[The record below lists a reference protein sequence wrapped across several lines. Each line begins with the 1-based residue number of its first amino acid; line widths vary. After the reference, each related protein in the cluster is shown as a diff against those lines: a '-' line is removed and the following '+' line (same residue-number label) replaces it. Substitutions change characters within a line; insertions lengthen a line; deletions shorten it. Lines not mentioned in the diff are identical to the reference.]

1 MAVARYRV
9 RVTGLLPF
17 SSLTADEAAFYVSVA
32 VERGIER
39 VGEGAE
45 LLYGVP
51 RKMSEPT
58 PVVGE
63 RVDVPLGRK
72 SVAGIVV
79 AVGGRELLG
88 ELDPIKVR
96 PVKARTGAG
105 LTGTLVELAKW
116 MSAYYV
122 CPLGMTLAT
131 MMPAAVK
138 KDVGRCE
145 QKVLAM
151 AHLDETRR
159 SELAA
164 LVGKPARELWE
175 RLVAE
180 DALAM
185 PLPPLELKGL
195 LGERTMRSINR
206 LVVAGLIVEQTR
218 DVIRAAEATPQG
230 TNTFGSAKV
239 ISPTADQQ
247 RVIDGIRPSV
257 ESGRFSVHLLY
268 GVTGSGKTEVYLRL
282 IRAML
287 DASEDRAAIVLVPE
301 IALTPQT
308 SERFLERFAD
318 RGVAVLHSG
327 LTAAQRNREWT
338 RVATGAAR
346 VVVGARSALFAP
358 VHKLG
363 LVIVDEEHDSSYK
376 QDQLPRYHARD
387 AAIKRAQLE
396 GCPIVLGSGTPSL
409 ESWHNASAGKYTRW
423 KLLNRVGGGRL
434 PTVRIVD
441 IVEERQAARKLGLGD
456 VSLGPTLRKELH
468 ETLRAGAS
476 AILLL
481 NRRGYATYIGC
492 AGGASCGWCLFCDR
506 CDAKMILHRDRT
518 LRAGE
523 LVRCHHC
530 LSESVLPA
538 KCPQCSRGIVRLG
551 AGTQRVAEEVATLLS
566 GAGVDPAALIR
577 VDRDTM
583 KTASDYF
590 NALESFATGKS
601 RVMLGTQMIAKGL
614 DFPGVRLVGVISADT
629 GLHLPDFRAG
639 ERTFQLISQV
649 AGRAGRADA
658 SGTVIIQTADPG
670 NTAIVLASEH
680 AFERFASE
688 ELAMRQRFRLP
699 PWSRLARI
707 VCRDEKSPAVRAR
720 CEEIAKFLRETTAA
734 EAGGLIVRG
743 PIEPAIPRVA
753 DQYRL
758 AIELHATRAG
768 VMQNALARARE
779 AGLLK
784 SDARTAID
792 VDPVTIV

>member
-1 MAVARYRV
+1 MP
-9 RVTGLLPF
+9 VTGLLPF
-17 SSLTADEAAFYVSVA
+17 SSLTVDEAAFYVSVA
-32 VERGIER
+32 VERGIDR
-39 VGEGAE
+39 VGEGTE
-45 LLYGVP
+45 LLYAVP
-51 RKMSEPT
+51 RKMSEPA
-58 PVVGE
+58 PIVGE

-72 SVAGIVV
+72 SVAGIVI

-96 PVKARTGAG
+96 PITARTGAG
-105 LTGTLVELAKW
+105 LTGRLVELAKW

-138 KDVGRCE
+138 KDVGRRE

-151 AHLDETRR
+151 ADLDEARR
-159 SELAA
+159 AEIAA

-206 LVVAGLIVEQTR
+206 LIVAGLIVEQTR
-218 DVIRAAEATPQG
+218 EVIRAAEMMPQG
-230 TNTFGSAKV
+230 ANTFGSAKV

-257 ESGRFSVHLLY
+257 ESGRFGVHLLY

-287 DASEDRAAIVLVPE
+287 DASADRSAIVLVPE

-327 LTAAQRNREWT
+327 LTAAQRNKEWT
-338 RVATGAAR
+338 RVATGVAR

-358 VHKLG
+358 VGALG

-409 ESWHNASAGKYTRW
+409 ESWHNAAGGKYTLW
-423 KLLNRVGGGRL
+423 KLLNRVGGGSL
-434 PTVRIVD
+434 PAVRIVD
-441 IVEERQAARKLGLGD
+441 IVEERLAARKQGLGD
-456 VSLGPTLRKELH
+456 VSLGPTLRRELH
-468 ETLRAGAS
+468 ETLRVGAS

-481 NRRGYATYIGC
+481 NRRGYATYVGC
-492 AGGASCGWCLFCDR
+492 AGGATCGWSLFCDR
-506 CDAKMILHRDRT
+506 CDAKMIMHRDRT

-538 KCPQCSRGIVRLG
+538 KCPRCSRGIVRLG
-551 AGTQRVAEEVATLLS
+551 AGTQRVEEEVASLLS
-566 GAGVDPAALIR
+566 SVGVDPAALVR

-590 NALESFATGKS
+590 GALESFAKGKT
-601 RVMLGTQMIAKGL
+601 RVLLGTQMIAKGL
-614 DFPGVRLVGVISADT
+614 DFPGVRLVGVVSADT
-629 GLHLPDFRAG
+629 GLFIPDFRAD
-639 ERTFQLISQV
+639 ERTFQLLSQV
-649 AGRAGRADA
+649 AGRAGRANA
-658 SGTVIIQTADPG
+658 AGTVIVQTSDPT
-670 NTAIVLASEH
+670 NRAILAASRH
-680 AFERFASE
+680 AFESFAAE
-688 ELAMRQRFRLP
+688 ELAMRKMASLP
-699 PWSRLARI
+699 PFSRFARV
-707 VCRDEKSPAVRAR
+707 VCRDEKAEAVQKR
-720 CEEIAKFLRETTAA
+720 CADIVRFLRETAA
-734 EAGGLIVRG
+734 SERG
-743 PIEPAIPRVA
+743 ELRVDGPLVPAIPRVA
-753 DQYRL
+753 DQHRL
-758 AIELHATRAG
+758 SIEMHAAKAG
-768 VMQNALARARE
+768 SVQAALAAARD

-784 SDARTAID
+784 SDAKTAID
-792 VDPVTIV
+792 VDPVSIL